1 MRFAEPNIGL
11 PPLAPRQTLQ
21 DSRNRTLEIED
32 VVPENEEVPD
42 IKASSEST
50 NPPSTTPDT
59 DVETKQ
65 EDQETPD
72 EEQPLK
78 RRLRPRKS
86 RVFYNEDWLGPQI
99 PRRRK
104 TVPANGKSAARKKTT
119 PKKISKKTSSK
130 KVTKTLKK
138 KVETAEQSDQEEQ
151 SQASS
156 PTQEPAQL
164 GEIPDS
170 EED

>member
-1 MRFAEPNIGL
+1 M
-11 PPLAPRQTLQ
+11 APRQTLQ

-32 VVPENEEVPD
+32 VVAETDMNEEVPD
-42 IKASSEST
+42 IKASSEPT
-50 NPPSTTPDT
+50 PPPSTTPDT
-59 DVETKQ
+59 DVEIKQ

-86 RVFYNEDWLGPQI
+86 RVIYDENWQAPQI
-99 PRRRK
+99 PRSRR
-104 TVPANGKSAARKKTT
+104 TVAANSKSAARKKTT
-119 PKKISKKTSSK
+119 PKKISKKTFSK
-130 KVTKTLKK
+130 KVTKALKK

-156 PTQEPAQL
+156 PVQEPAQL
-164 GEIPDS
+164 AEIPDS